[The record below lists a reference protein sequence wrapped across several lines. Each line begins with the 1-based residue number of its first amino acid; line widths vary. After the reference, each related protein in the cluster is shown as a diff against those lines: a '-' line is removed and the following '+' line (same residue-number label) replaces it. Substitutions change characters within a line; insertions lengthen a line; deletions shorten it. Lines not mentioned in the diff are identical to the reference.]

1 MQRPSRRSLTR
12 WPRLRLSHGRVLA
25 AVLVLQPALSM
36 LPAAGFEL
44 VAPVVDQEVS
54 LVVGTGQLIKV
65 DREFSSLFV
74 ADPEVADVEVKSPR
88 LIYLTGVGVGET
100 TLFAVND
107 ADEVLMSAPVKVT
120 HNLSAVREGISR
132 VAPGVDVSVATVD
145 RSLVLTG
152 RAQTQKQVDDISRVA
167 SRFVATA
174 DQVVNQVTLGN
185 GDKFAGAS
193 TAIAS
198 VVPGGTVG
206 VTAAGDALVLS
217 GSVQTPEQAANVVQ
231 VATQFVKDPAQI
243 VNRMTVAAPTQVNL
257 QVQIAEVNRNVD
269 RQLGIR
275 WGAIGVSGSGDA
287 QIGLIGGG
295 NANAGAAGG
304 YGVGFRNVTPR
315 LNVDVLL
322 QALAEEGLVTVLAE
336 PNLTARS
343 GETANF
349 LAGGE
354 YPYATYSEDKGTTV
368 QFKDYGVGLNFTPTV
383 IDGNRISLRVATE
396 VSDLSFANNATIP
409 SLISRR
415 AETTVD
421 LTSGQSFA
429 IAGLM
434 QNSTAQNAA
443 RMPGVGKL
451 PVIGALFSSNGFKR
465 GQTELVIIVTPVI
478 VNPTTRAKA
487 KTPVDG
493 FVPPTDAER
502 ILQNRFQ
509 GDTRKTNRVKS
520 QSGERRLYGPSG
532 FVFE

>member
-257 QVQIAEVNRNVD
+257 QVRIAEVNRNVD

-275 WGAIGVSGSGDA
+275 WGAIGVWGPG
-287 QIGLIGGG
+287 
-295 NANAGAAGG
+295 
-304 YGVGFRNVTPR
+304 TPR
-315 LNVDVLL
+315 
-322 QALAEEGLVTVLAE
+322 
-336 PNLTARS
+336 S
-343 GETANF
+343 G
-349 LAGGE
+349 
-354 YPYATYSEDKGTTV
+354 
-368 QFKDYGVGLNFTPTV
+368 
-383 IDGNRISLRVATE
+383 
-396 VSDLSFANNATIP
+396 
-409 SLISRR
+409 
-415 AETTVD
+415 
-421 LTSGQSFA
+421 
-429 IAGLM
+429 
-434 QNSTAQNAA
+434 
-443 RMPGVGKL
+443 
-451 PVIGALFSSNGFKR
+451 
-465 GQTELVIIVTPVI
+465 
-478 VNPTTRAKA
+478 
-487 KTPVDG
+487 
-493 FVPPTDAER
+493 
-502 ILQNRFQ
+502 
-509 GDTRKTNRVKS
+509 
-520 QSGERRLYGPSG
+520 
-532 FVFE
+532 

>member
-1 MQRPSRRSLTR
+1 MSRPSCRSLTS
-12 WPRLRLSHGRVLA
+12 WPRRPSLSRGHVLA
-25 AVLVLQPALSM
+25 VVLALQPVLSV

-44 VAPVVDQEVS
+44 VAPVTDQEVS

-100 TLFAVND
+100 TLFAVNE
-107 ADEVLMSAPVKVT
+107 ADDVLMSAPVKVT

-132 VAPGVDVSVATVD
+132 VAPGVDVTAATVD

-152 RAQTQKQVDDISRVA
+152 RAQTQQQVDDISRVA
-167 SRFVATA
+167 ARFVASA

-185 GDKFAGAS
+185 GDKFAGARA
-193 TAIAS
+193 AIAS
-198 VVPGGTVG
+198 VVPGGMVG
-206 VTAAGDALVLS
+206 VSAAGDALVLS

-231 VATQFVKDPAQI
+231 VATQFVDDPAQI

-257 QVQIAEVNRNVD
+257 QVRIAEVNRNVD
-269 RQLGIR
+269 RQLGIK

-287 QIGLIGGG
+287 QIGLVGGG
-295 NANAGAAGG
+295 NINTTGG
-304 YGVGFRNVTPR
+304 YGVSVTNVTPR

-354 YPYATYSEDKGTTV
+354 YPYATYSEDKGTV
-368 QFKDYGVGLNFTPTV
+368 INFKDYGVGLNFTPTV
-383 IDGNRISLRVATE
+383 IDGERISLRVATE
-396 VSDLSFANNATIP
+396 VSDLSFANQSTIP

-421 LTSGQSFA
+421 LGSGQSFA

-451 PVIGALFSSNGFKR
+451 PIIGALFTSNGFKR

-487 KTPVDG
+487 KTPIDG

-502 ILQNRFQ
+502 VLQNRFQ
-509 GDTRKTNRVKS
+509 GDPRKTNRVKS
-520 QSGERRLYGPSG
+520 KTGERRLYGPSG